1 MCRPS
6 GSLDKLGGTTF
17 IDSVVNTE
25 NLLYIDWREAQLYDT
40 SRLRGEPVEGVND
53 INYTPGNPRTVM
65 GGLAICF

>member
-1 MCRPS
+1 M
-6 GSLDKLGGTTF
+6 
-17 IDSVVNTE
+17 NTE